1 MKGYTD
7 QYLLSISYEKV
18 ISVKNKLYKYYM
30 KLEVLVLAVSG
41 FFIANTY
48 YEGNYVKIL
57 QSWQKY
63 FKMAGFAFA
72 GLSIYLF
79 LKKNPNQSQS
89 LVQELTNIVKFMPS
103 AKSTLDVFTPF
114 TDFTNQTPFMGGGM
128 SMNNDGTNMYGQ
140 SQQQQH
146 QVNRIME
153 SGKTGTKRCV
163 SETKKKFVASQQS
176 WKCGH
181 CQKQLPAWFE
191 VDHKIRLEHGGSNHV
206 DNLVA
211 LCRDCHGRKTAMEN
225 L

>member
-1 MKGYTD
+1 
-7 QYLLSISYEKV
+7 
-18 ISVKNKLYKYYM
+18 M
-30 KLEVLVLAVSG
+30 KLEFLILAISG

-48 YEGNYVKIL
+48 YDGNYIKIL

-79 LKKNPNQSQS
+79 LKKNPHQSQS
-89 LVQELTNIVKFMPS
+89 LVQEITNIVKFMPS
-103 AKSTLDVFTPF
+103 SKSTLDIFTPF
-114 TDFTNQTPFMGGGM
+114 TDFTNQTPFMPNT
-128 SMNNDGTNMYGQ
+128 SNNYPMNYN
-140 SQQQQH
+140 SQQQQI
-146 QVNRIME
+146 NKIMA

-163 SETKKKFVASQQS
+163 SETKKKFVASQQN
-176 WKCGH
+176 WRCGD

-191 VDHKIRLEHGGSNHV
+191 VDHKIRLEYGGSNHV

-211 LCRDCHGRKTAMEN
+211 LCRDCHGKKTAMEN

>member
-1 MKGYTD
+1 
-7 QYLLSISYEKV
+7 
-18 ISVKNKLYKYYM
+18 M
-30 KLEVLVLAVSG
+30 KLELLVLAVSG

-48 YEGNYVKIL
+48 YDGNYIKLL

-79 LKKNPNQSQS
+79 LKKNPTQSHS
-89 LVQELTNIVKFMPS
+89 LVQELSNIVKFMPS
-103 AKSTLDVFTPF
+103 AKSTLDIFTPF
-114 TDFTNQTPFMGGGM
+114 TDFTNQTPFMGGGGIGTM
-128 SMNNDGTNMYGQ
+128 GNDFSNQ
-140 SQQQQH
+140 HQPHQQH
-146 QVNRIME
+146 QINRMME

-163 SETKKKFVASQQS
+163 SETKKKFVASQQN
-176 WKCGH
+176 WNCGH

-191 VDHKIRLEHGGSNHV
+191 VDHKIRLDNGGSNHV

-211 LCRDCHGRKTAMEN
+211 LCRDCHGKKTAMEN

>member
-1 MKGYTD
+1 
-7 QYLLSISYEKV
+7 
-18 ISVKNKLYKYYM
+18 M

-48 YEGNYVKIL
+48 YEGNYIKIL

-79 LKKNPNQSQS
+79 LKKNPSQSQS

-114 TDFTNQTPFMGGGM
+114 TDFTNQTPFMGGGGGGGM
-128 SMNNDGTNMYGQ
+128 NMYGQ